1 MERTVTLE
9 RTTTNGNANTTGNV
23 DANGNVSSTP
33 LSPGVKFNLEEFL
46 IPEQAVEGTEE
57 IDGMEEAPSGQ
68 RKGAGSYT
76 VERTE
81 GMRDE
86 EEPFPPV
93 IRVASPGK
101 SLLGRLR
108 RR

>member
-1 MERTVTLE
+1 MSRAVTLE
-9 RTTTNGNANTTGNV
+9 RTTTNGNATTDG
-23 DANGNVSSTP
+23 NGNPPTTP
-33 LSPGVKFNLEEFL
+33 LSPGVKFNLDEFV
-46 IPEQAVEGTEE
+46 IPEQTAEGAEEVGGVEGVL
-57 IDGMEEAPSGQ
+57 SSQ

-76 VERTE
+76 VNREAE
-81 GMRDE
+81 VRDE

-93 IRVASPGK
+93 TRVASPGK

>member
-1 MERTVTLE
+1 
-9 RTTTNGNANTTGNV
+9 
-23 DANGNVSSTP
+23 
-33 LSPGVKFNLEEFL
+33 VKFNLDEFV
-46 IPEQAVEGTEE
+46 IPEQAVEGAEE
-57 IDGMEEAPSGQ
+57 VGGLEQLPSSH
-68 RKGAGSYT
+68 RKGAGSYA
-76 VERTE
+76 VERTAE
-81 GMRDE
+81 VRDE